1 MGLGDFLLSAVE
13 VRQRTGDVP
22 PQARC
27 PGEPQPSRP
36 AAAWRIPCPL
46 IAQLHCVLLQPYAG
60 GHVRVPRVP
69 LCCLLNASSA
79 SAPLQTNKQEAL
91 ASPETAA
98 ICHLILDTCSE
109 LPSWHPR
116 LGPHHAVGVL
126 LRCAAEQPRLA
137 PKVAAAFHLTVDAF
151 SVADQV
157 ALLDA
162 ISGLLDASA
171 TSAAGV
177 ALLLHFG
184 PPVQRH
190 FHVEAVLED
199 LVRAEERGGGVPGWL
214 AVVGR
219 LSKWLSKGLK
229 GGSCS
234 SLAPAGRALSL
245 HADAGTPEEPA
256 VHRPC
261 PVSPPHVPARPAGA
275 EQSRPGGDPLCA
287 AAGQPRHAGDAG
299 TGAVLCCAAAGRPQ
313 HGTAAARCRLWRASS
328 GLVAG
333 T

>member
-1 MGLGDFLLSAVE
+1 M
-13 VRQRTGDVP
+13 
-22 PQARC
+22 
-27 PGEPQPSRP
+27 
-36 AAAWRIPCPL
+36 
-46 IAQLHCVLLQPYAG
+46 
-60 GHVRVPRVP
+60 
-69 LCCLLNASSA
+69 CLLMHLLVEAFKGKCKRSVCDPVLHA
-79 SAPLQTNKQEAL
+79 ETLLHLLPRTNTAQEAL

-109 LPSWHPR
+109 LPGWHPR

-199 LVRAEERGGGVPGWL
+199 LVRAGGEGKGVCLDGWL
-214 AVVGR
+214 
-219 LSKWLSKGLK
+219 L
-229 GGSCS
+229 
-234 SLAPAGRALSL
+234 
-245 HADAGTPEEPA
+245 
-256 VHRPC
+256 
-261 PVSPPHVPARPAGA
+261 
-275 EQSRPGGDPLCA
+275 
-287 AAGQPRHAGDAG
+287 
-299 TGAVLCCAAAGRPQ
+299 
-313 HGTAAARCRLWRASS
+313 
-328 GLVAG
+328 
-333 T
+333 